1 MIRFKYMESLIGFK
15 EKAVWLIFI
24 SLFSI
29 NVYGQRD
36 IKVGDYYIKTNR
48 NTITYSLKSNPDKF
62 YKEKLVSFDSLGII
76 FDNESF
82 KPIHY
87 SELASFNFKPNN
99 IPLRQAFAVSVFS
112 LMAINAYIYISN
124 DTYTKFLMPVSVVLW
139 GAGVG
144 FVSLTNDINT
154 HKVTL
159 HNLYFDQFKALK

>member
-1 MIRFKYMESLIGFK
+1 MIRFKYMAHLIGFK
-15 EKAVWLIFI
+15 EKAVWLILL
-24 SLFSI
+24 SLFSL

-36 IKVGDYYIKTNR
+36 IKVGGYYIKTNR

-87 SELASFNFKPNN
+87 SELASFSFKPNN
-99 IPLRQAFAVSVFS
+99 IPLRQGFAFSVFT
-112 LMAINAYIYISN
+112 LMAINAYIYVSN

-144 FVSLTNDINT
+144 LVSITNAAT
-154 HKVTL
+154 SPKVTL
-159 HNLYFDQFKALK
+159 HNLYFGQFKALK

>member
-1 MIRFKYMESLIGFK
+1 MINFKNIAQIIGFK
-15 EKAVWLIFI
+15 KKAFWLIFI

-36 IKVGDYYIKTNR
+36 LKVGGYYIKTNR
-48 NTITYSLKSNPDKF
+48 NTITYSLKSNPDKI

-87 SELASFNFKPNN
+87 SEFESFSFKPNN
-99 IPLRQAFAVSVFS
+99 ILLRQGFAVSVFS
-112 LMAINAYIYISN
+112 LLAINAYIHVSS

-144 FVSLTNDINT
+144 LVSLTNAINI

-159 HNLYFDQFKALK
+159 HNLYFGQFKTLK